1 MRVACRGAQW
11 QHARVDGVCVR
22 GGVYQLTSDTRL
34 KNIVVMRD
42 TRECTYAVSIP
53 HRRIDAA
60 SHVAA
65 HTGVRSGTY

>member
-42 TRECTYAVSIP
+42 TRECTCMQSLYP
-53 HRRIDAA
+53 IDASTQPLV
-60 SHVAA
+60 SHPKHV
-65 HTGVRSGTY
+65 TLQD